1 MIAVTVTTLTSL
13 KRAQGQ
19 GLIFEAVIISGC
31 GLRRSSGGRNK
42 TSDPALP
49 CPAPATSLLYCLAQ
63 RILVLKK
70 SSRIYFIF
78 LPNSC
83 FTGWEFFHY
92 LLNVILSDQQT
103 ETREVNFTT
112 NIGLSKHSRN
122 VSQPII
128 VHQHFLFCTP
138 VSPVSSVRDSKNS
151 FSSAETFINLTNI
164 KLAWECT

>member
-128 VHQHFLFCTP
+128 VHQQTFYFALLSH
-138 VSPVSSVRDSKNS
+138 SRDSKNS
-151 FSSAETFINLTNI
+151 SSSADTFINLTNI
-164 KLAWECT
+164 KGAWDCT